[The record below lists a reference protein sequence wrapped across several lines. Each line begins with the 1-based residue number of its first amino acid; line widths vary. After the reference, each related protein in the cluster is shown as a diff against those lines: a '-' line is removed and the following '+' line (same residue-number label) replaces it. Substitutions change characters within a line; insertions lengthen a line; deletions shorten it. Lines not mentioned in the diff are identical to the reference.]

1 MENKFYSGHWK
12 SYLQYYN
19 FIFVFAVPTP
29 EQVNPPEGMVI
40 FQDSIFEE
48 KRMTLFLFIANIWV
62 KLPIFPKIMTHRL
75 SVVKF
80 KIKIGRYF

>member
-48 KRMTLFLFIANIWV
+48 KRMTLFLFPFYSKHLGEVTYISQNYD
-62 KLPIFPKIMTHRL
+62 T
-75 SVVKF
+75 
-80 KIKIGRYF
+80 